1 MKAGSGAAGRGR
13 LSVVAAQPAAHVT
26 RVRAAGSTRV
36 STAWD
41 GEVSSTIQTP
51 SARVGQWRSAAP
63 GVSGGCASGGATAS
77 QRRRRASAAAAH
89 GGESFVRGPGGAGVA
104 APCGDATTARASA
117 ATQRRP
123 CRITGQCAMPRWPAD
138 REPAHGE
145 PPGATVAID
154 WDGCDRCSRV
164 TTTVE
169 HFAARLADQHRE
181 LAAQW
186 LMRLDEVIDIDV
198 RQVFP
203 SHTLLD
209 HIPKL
214 ILEIAGYLGAPQIRR
229 LPPTRRC
236 SPRRVNWAL
245 RFDQRASVHQ
255 LLREDQYPRR
265 DARGVLRARG
275 GGARCRRRGH
285 RGADGG
291 EPGQPGG
298 AGAAAA
304 HRDAFIARYTAAIER
319 QTTRLRS
326 FSHLVSH
333 EIRQPLQV
341 LQGLARVLSRLTE
354 DPEAA
359 QLIGSLERNVVRL
372 SDVASKLE
380 RLARLTRTSEVAL
393 NEQSVNLSTLAA
405 DVARQLADMADA
417 RGVRFEVA
425 DALPT
430 LQVDS
435 GRAELVTMNLLANA
449 VKYSD
454 PEKADRVVRV
464 HRDPSVPH
472 PRVVVSDNGLG
483 IPRSKLDAIFEQFVR
498 VHAQLDD
505 ELGAHGLGLGL
516 SIVRESMEAMG
527 GTVSVTSDEG
537 RGTTFVLDW
546 PATTLATPR
555 PTS

>member
-1 MKAGSGAAGRGR
+1 
-13 LSVVAAQPAAHVT
+13 VT
-26 RVRAAGSTRV
+26 
-36 STAWD
+36 
-41 GEVSSTIQTP
+41 
-51 SARVGQWRSAAP
+51 
-63 GVSGGCASGGATAS
+63 
-77 QRRRRASAAAAH
+77 
-89 GGESFVRGPGGAGVA
+89 
-104 APCGDATTARASA
+104 DA
-117 ATQRRP
+117 
-123 CRITGQCAMPRWPAD
+123 
-138 REPAHGE
+138 
-145 PPGATVAID
+145 
-154 WDGCDRCSRV
+154 SRV
-164 TTTVE
+164 TATVE
-169 HFAARLADQHRE
+169 HFATRLADQHTA
-181 LAAQW
+181 LASQW
-186 LMRLDEVIDIDV
+186 LMRLDEVIDVDV

-209 HIPKL
+209 HIPEL
-214 ILEIAGYLGAPQIRR
+214 ILEIAGYLGAPQDEEIAANTAVLAKARE
-229 LPPTRRC
+229 LGL
-236 SPRRVNWAL
+236 L

-255 LLREDQYPRR
+255 LLREYQILGETLEAFF
-265 DARGVLRARG
+265 AREAAAL
-275 GGARCRRRGH
+275 
-285 RGADGG
+285 GADA
-291 EPGQPGG
+291 E
-298 AGAAAA
+298 ATAALMAVSRA
-304 HRDAFIARYTAAIER
+304 NQAVRVLQQHTVDAFIARYTAAIER

-341 LQGLARVLSRLTE
+341 LQGLAGVLSRLTE

-359 QLIGSLERNVVRL
+359 VLIGSLERNVVRL

-393 NEQSVNLSTLAA
+393 NEQSVNLGALAA
-405 DVARQLADMADA
+405 DVARQLGDMADA
-417 RGVRFEVA
+417 RGVRFEIA

-498 VHAQLDD
+498 VHAHLDD
-505 ELGAHGLGLGL
+505 ELGAQGLGLGL

-546 PATTLATPR
+546 PATTLATTR
-555 PTS
+555 PTP